1 VLIYLIVMLRVG
13 FIGTGVIFDLN
24 ILGYLQSKDI
34 EIVALCNRTLQKAKD
49 KINKF
54 NLSDKINVY
63 SDYREMIKNEEIDIL
78 EILLP
83 HHLHAEVTIY
93 AASHGIKIISVQKP
107 MAMTLKEADDMIK
120 ACNDSSAIL
129 SIYENFMFA
138 PHIRKAKELLDHD
151 YIGDITSIRIKVAM
165 GEIGGWQ
172 IPQSSQQ
179 WRMKPEIVGGG
190 TKGSPVLFDNGW
202 HAFSLARWFVGE
214 EIDKVFAWTGDYKG
228 MDAPAYVLFKYKQSK
243 EHVVPQYGQMEFCHL
258 PEMKIPS
265 HYYSTDEFIEIIAT
279 RGIMRINQGTSIGND
294 MTKSEI
300 VPPIIIIRDGN
311 VETFNQFKYDWKQSF
326 INATRHLIKVAKK
339 KENPILSGDEARKVL
354 KFNLAAIESN
364 EKKREI
370 LLDGF
375 N

>member
-1 VLIYLIVMLRVG
+1 MLIYLIVMLRVG

-311 VETFNQFKYDWKQSF
+311 VETF
-326 INATRHLIKVAKK
+326 I
-339 KENPILSGDEARKVL
+339 
-354 KFNLAAIESN
+354 NLAAIESN